1 MPSPLVFVA
10 ACVVQPVSASFTC
23 GAASFSELQSI
34 GHGVRKDDLWVSL
47 LSEAKRDGSYVSGF
61 VEGQGALERLL
72 KVFYDCTHSS
82 FAVRQSAGEWSRK
95 DAQSILGGLLG
106 KEVLW
111 QHQVGDIKIPSDGT
125 PFVVCGRTALL
136 ECQQGPPKR
145 RSSSTGTQS
154 KRVGKSVQCSRK
166 GDCRAVLKHVRV
178 LRFPEHA
185 IDLASSTSEW
195 RMRKNKESARREIL
209 WAVRSE
215 PSTLHVAE
223 RHYVLLPTKSA
234 HNGHLSSV
242 LGEAAARRSQRVHP
256 EQQDPRVC
264 FSWHSRRLGNSDVAE
279 DGGEGRYAMF

>member
-1 MPSPLVFVA
+1 MRSPLVFVA
-10 ACVVQPVSASFTC
+10 ACVVQPVSASFSQSTME
-23 GAASFSELQSI
+23 SE
-34 GHGVRKDDLWVSL
+34 KDDLWVSL

-215 PSTLHVAE
+215 LSTLHVVE
-223 RHYVLLPTKSA
+223 RHYVLLPSKSA

-256 EQQDPRVC
+256 EII
-264 FSWHSRRLGNSDVAE
+264 SRIHDFVSAGIRIYQINICQRMQSCL
-279 DGGEGRYAMF
+279 